1 MVERFAPCAL
11 IPIYNHKDTIARTV
25 QALRAQGLPVVI
37 VDDGSNPATR
47 DVLDA
52 LVDDAGGIHLLRLP
66 HNQGKGRALTAGLL
80 AAREMG
86 HTHALQIDADGQHDT
101 ADAPRF
107 IAAARADPSAMIC
120 GRAVYDDSVP
130 RARRYGRYLTHACVW
145 LETLS
150 LAIDDSMCGYRLYPL
165 EATCAEIARA
175 ALPARMDFDTEI
187 AVRLCWRGV
196 PVGNLP
202 TRVIYPENGL
212 SHFRMLHDNLRITAM
227 HTRLLLGMLPRA
239 PGLLRRQWRREPACI
254 NCAARL
260 IAARLITLGRGRP
273 MTVPRSLDLAALP
286 TCRKPQP

>member
-1 MVERFAPCAL
+1 MPVPVERFAPCAL

-25 QALRAQGLPVVI
+25 QVLRDQGLPVMI
-37 VDDGSNPATR
+37 VDDGSDAATR

-52 LVDDAGGIHLLRLP
+52 LADKAGDIHLLRLP

-80 AAREMG
+80 AACEKG
-86 HTHALQIDADGQHDT
+86 YTHALQIDADGQHDT

-107 IAAARADPSAMIC
+107 IAEARAHPLAMIC

-130 RARRYGRYLTHACVW
+130 RARLYGRYLTHVCVW
-145 LETLS
+145 METLS

-165 EATCAEIARA
+165 AETCAEIARA
-175 ALPARMDFDTEI
+175 PLPARMDFDTEI

-196 PVGNLP
+196 PVRNLP

-239 PGLLRRQWRREPACI
+239 PGLLWRRAQRESACV
-254 NCAARL
+254 A
-260 IAARLITLGRGRP
+260 
-273 MTVPRSLDLAALP
+273 
-286 TCRKPQP
+286 